1 MACFGSFGSAIA
13 WYVGD
18 VPEILD
24 LQANFHRVRNRCPQK
39 QPSWF
44 RDKSAVFELLKPYY
58 KSKDL
63 LIYQLS
69 IAEDMYNVG
78 QMNYAHLK
86 RPGRQ
91 DWDHRVAMKARAE
104 RQMQLRFARNLSYLD
119 LEDPP

>member
-1 MACFGSFGSAIA
+1 MACFGSLGSAIA

-24 LQANFHRVRNRCPQK
+24 LQANFHRVRSRCAQK

-44 RDKSAVFELLKPYY
+44 RYKSDVFELLKPYY

-63 LIYQLS
+63 LLYQLS
-69 IAEDMYNVG
+69 IAQDMYDVG

-91 DWDHRVAMKARAE
+91 DWDHKVATEARAD
-104 RQMQLRFARNLSYLD
+104 RQMQLRFPRSRSYLD
-119 LEDPP
+119 LEPDS